1 MDGLYYTAKTY
12 GKLYASLLEWSI
24 DALSLVVEDEYIK
37 SRSILAQLADE
48 AILQTEEFPLKCL
61 KQMESVEKQLSKG
74 ETVEVVE
81 AKLTISINSKI
92 SEQNTEELSN
102 LLELVKRGIIQ

>member
-1 MDGLYYTAKTY
+1 
-12 GKLYASLLEWSI
+12 
-24 DALSLVVEDEYIK
+24 
-37 SRSILAQLADE
+37 
-48 AILQTEEFPLKCL
+48 
-61 KQMESVEKQLSKG
+61 MESVEKQLSKG